1 MTNIGSSWDLR
12 ESLFPPP
19 SHNCFGAV
27 LIQRTLT
34 FCLSWDYSRR
44 SFSSCKWI
52 FELPNCQVKNKIH
65 KLRIIK
71 GQIAAIIRFHSFL
84 LFVYWTGV
92 FTQHSCCSPA
102 LFLGNHA
109 KFVWAV
115 VVQSSGPKYPILTS
129 MGPWQ
134 LMLCAAPARPGL
146 PTRHDATL
154 MAWGRSPLQVPQ
166 LLQKSIFHPWT
177 SKSDKIHPSIFETM
191 HIMSLTWLWAVL
203 KAVLSF
209 SFLFILAKYL

>member
-154 MAWGRSPLQVPQ
+154 MAWCCNCLKRAPPPPQAQGKQADATTRHRVAWITWVLWSSPGQC
-166 LLQKSIFHPWT
+166 KR
-177 SKSDKIHPSIFETM
+177 
-191 HIMSLTWLWAVL
+191 
-203 KAVLSF
+203 
-209 SFLFILAKYL
+209 